1 MRREGRGSISIR
13 NCVRLSRGSRNR
25 GRGLVTI
32 DLPVSTRR
40 NRILLSLFGQIA
52 ASVADTSIIS
62 GTLSGLYKQVHP
74 AYRLLSLMRTAQ
86 ARQ

>member
-13 NCVRLSRGSRNR
+13 NCVRLSRGSRN
-25 GRGLVTI
+25 RGLVTI